1 MTKLEIILA
10 TVLIVNLIH
19 LGVNK
24 AKLEQALEE
33 LKKLHELVNNSRE
46 ALEEYMDDYMEEW
59 EEKKWENDC
68 IN

>member
-46 ALEEYMDDYMEEW
+46 ALEDYMDDYMEEW
-59 EEKKWENDC
+59 EEKNERT
-68 IN
+68 IV

>member
-59 EEKKWENDC
+59 EEKNERT
-68 IN
+68 IV